1 MQNTRPSNLA
11 LALTDLKEGVCSI
24 YIWPMLGWQEIRQR
38 YRRSIL
44 GPFWLTLSAGIL
56 VGAMGPLYGRLF
68 GQNLTAYFPYLA
80 ISLVT
85 WLLISAMVNELCLAF
100 ISAEGFIKQ
109 IKLPLTIHVLRV
121 VWKNVLVFAH
131 NLVIVVLV
139 LFFYPPPLSLHLL
152 LFPVALLFI
161 VVNATWIGILLGL
174 MCARFRDIPQ
184 IIASLMQ
191 VALFLTPVMWKA
203 DMLGRNIYAAKI
215 NPLFHFLEIVR
226 EPLLGGPIPA
236 LSWLVVIA
244 ITCGGYLITLA
255 VFARFRARIA
265 YWI

>member
-1 MQNTRPSNLA
+1 MPSNRPSNLS
-11 LALTDLKEGVCSI
+11 LALQDLKSGVGSI

-38 YRRSIL
+38 YRRSLL
-44 GPFWLTLSAGIL
+44 GPFWLTLSTGVL

-68 GQNLTAYFPYLA
+68 GQDISAYFPYLA

-85 WLLISAMVNELCLAF
+85 WLLISTMVNELCLAF
-100 ISAEGFIKQ
+100 IAAEGFIKQ

-121 VWKNVLVFAH
+121 VWKNLIVYAH

-139 LFFYPPPLSLHLL
+139 LLFFPPPLSWHLL

-161 VVNATWIGILLGL
+161 LVNALWVGILLGL
-174 MCARFRDIPQ
+174 LCARFRDIPQ
-184 IIASLMQ
+184 IVASLMT
-191 VALFLTPVMWKA
+191 VGLFLTPIMWKA
-203 DMLGRNIYAAKI
+203 EMLGRNIIFAKI
-215 NPLFHFLEIVR
+215 NPIFHFLEIVR
-226 EPLLGGPIPA
+226 QPLLGGAIPT

-244 ITCGGYLITLA
+244 ITGGGYLVAMA

-265 YWI
+265 YWV

>member
-1 MQNTRPSNLA
+1 LRPNPSSNLS
-11 LALTDLKEGVCSI
+11 LALQDLKSGIGSI

-44 GPFWLTLSAGIL
+44 GPFWLTLSTGIL

-68 GQNLTAYFPYLA
+68 GQDISLYYPYLA
-80 ISLVT
+80 VSLVT
-85 WLLISAMVNELCLAF
+85 WILISTTVNELCLAF
-100 ISAEGFIKQ
+100 IAAEGFIKQ

-121 VWKNVLVFAH
+121 VWKNLIVYAH
-131 NLVIVVLV
+131 NLVIVVFVLIFYTPPFHLNLV
-139 LFFYPPPLSLHLL
+139 

-161 VVNATWIGILLGL
+161 VVNSLWVGILLGL

-184 IIASLMQ
+184 IITSVMQ

-203 DMLGRNIYAAKI
+203 DMLGKNILFAQL
-215 NPLFHFLEIVR
+215 NPLYHFLEIAR
-226 EPLLGGPIPA
+226 MPLLGGPVPR

-244 ITCGGYLITLA
+244 ITFCGYLLMLA
-255 VFARFRARIA
+255 VFAKFRARIA
-265 YWI
+265 YWV